1 MDRIET
7 KTFEPPA
14 IGPQSECLLRYQ
26 KSYVSM
32 FNTHGH

>member
-14 IGPQSECLLRYQ
+14 KGPQSESLLRNQ